1 MAIFEIKNYTR
12 YNTEDLLALFEAA
25 ESELRG
31 KGLSPQR
38 VESHYGLGVIDAVV
52 SFKDYS
58 PSDSFTTK
66 SHWDNEARRYISYA
80 LRRYVKE
87 VENWKPSPNIRIIPP
102 SKIYTNPLEAL
113 ASTAVD
119 EVIPRAMMET
129 LAERIATLY
138 RDGQYPQL
146 VALLA
151 GMTVRIMPKRA
162 ATVDKAEKER
172 VARDAARKTWRES
185 SYTLGKVRQY
195 TQSFLSGH
203 RSAMNR
209 LKRSKVA
216 LTAEEVALEAAIQ
229 EFLNAGDA
237 VKDLLKKAVSCE

>member
-12 YNTEDLLALFEAA
+12 YNTEDLLALFDAA

-31 KGLSPQR
+31 RGLSPQR
-38 VESHYGLGVIDAVV
+38 VESPYRMGVIDAVV

-66 SHWDNEARRYISYA
+66 SHWDNDARRYISYE

-87 VENWKPSPNIRIIPP
+87 VETWKPSPNIRLIPP
-102 SKIYTNPLEAL
+102 SKIYTNPMEAL
-113 ASTAVD
+113 ASTAGD
-119 EVIPRAMMET
+119 EVIPRAMMEA

-138 RDGQYPQL
+138 RGGAEI

-172 VARDAARKTWRES
+172 VARDAARKTWGES
-185 SYTLGKVRQY
+185 SYTLGKVRHY

-209 LKRSKVA
+209 LKRSKVT